1 MPRPLAAAEPQ
12 TRRPPA
18 KAADKSPGA
27 SPREVRRGTARPAQ
41 TFTGCLMGWWSQ
53 GARSRLINNEF
64 LWKPTP
70 KGPIDPQWA
79 SQSVETR
86 SAPKRKRPGNDWGSE
101 EPETEKIGWTGD
113 REMAAFK

>member
-1 MPRPLAAAEPQ
+1 
-12 TRRPPA
+12 
-18 KAADKSPGA
+18 
-27 SPREVRRGTARPAQ
+27 
-41 TFTGCLMGWWSQ
+41 
-53 GARSRLINNEF
+53 